1 MNLSVHRKKKKND
14 EKAVVHSHNVM
25 KKCVFLEGGG
35 VWSEGLTLCWH
46 WMTWEGAGTA
56 EHLLERERVWFTNIL
71 WSVLSPFTPY
81 VHGQDG
87 AGHDGLFEKKS
98 VFFVVFFLRGVWSC
112 GGWGVS
118 EHTKTFGIG
127 DGFQQSLSQL
137 LLAAVLGQQQH
148 VKASVRCR

>member
-1 MNLSVHRKKKKND
+1 M
-14 EKAVVHSHNVM
+14 
-25 KKCVFLEGGG
+25 
-35 VWSEGLTLCWH
+35 
-46 WMTWEGAGTA
+46 
-56 EHLLERERVWFTNIL
+56 
-71 WSVLSPFTPY
+71 SPFTPY
-81 VHGQDG
+81 VNRQDG

-98 VFFVVFFLRGVWSC
+98 LFFVVFFSPWCLELWGE
-112 GGWGVS
+112 GGS